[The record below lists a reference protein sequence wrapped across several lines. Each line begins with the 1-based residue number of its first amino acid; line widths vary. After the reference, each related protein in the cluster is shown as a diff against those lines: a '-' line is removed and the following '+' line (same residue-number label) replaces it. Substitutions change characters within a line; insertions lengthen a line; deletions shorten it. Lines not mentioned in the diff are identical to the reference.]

1 MCGLLPVRNR
11 LEGGFASGG
20 NRGICYRSDLQ
31 CRALAGGMPDQSG
44 KAGAKNIEV
53 ILVSDVSTDGSR
65 EIAARYAQRNGNFTL
80 VDRENGGLSAARNTG
95 LDRARGEYV
104 YFLDSDD
111 YLAENALEILYTKA
125 SQENLDVLKFSAYT
139 FTDGCENFAWESD
152 GGYKYKGCYPGI
164 YRGMDALQ
172 MFLANNDSIPNLS
185 LIHI

>member
-20 NRGICYRSDLQ
+20 NRGIRYRSDLQ

-65 EIAARYAQRNGNFTL
+65 AIAARYAERNSNYTL
-80 VDRENGGLSAARNTG
+80 VNRENGGLSAARNTG

-111 YLAENALEILYTKA
+111 YLAENALEILYTKVG
-125 SQENLDVLKFSAYT
+125 QENLDVLKFSAYT
-139 FTDGCENFAWESD
+139 FSDGCKDF
-152 GGYKYKGCYPGI
+152 
-164 YRGMDALQ
+164 
-172 MFLANNDSIPNLS
+172 
-185 LIHI
+185 